1 MRRFERARLTWRG
14 VTTQLFVLIVLPLSF
29 LTVAIAFGG
38 LSLHREAM
46 RTMVGERD
54 ERAVRAAAS
63 AISEQLNHR
72 TKAVRSLA
80 LLAGD
85 DLSPE
90 AARAALADS
99 DYLLEDFDFG
109 LAFYRRGGTLLA
121 SIGEDSFWET
131 LDPEQLDL
139 NAALVRDA
147 PPALLVLP
155 HPATG
160 EPVVLVLA
168 VAEKGGPVAVGA
180 FDPAGLARQT
190 LTGIINPGAESAAF
204 LVDPSGKLL
213 YQSGSLSATESPETH
228 PGIREALSGNSGT
241 NFVPV
246 SGGEHVVSF
255 SPITSAGW
263 ALVIEEP
270 WEAVTPPL
278 LRPTEYAPLV
288 LIPAFI
294 LALVALWFGVRQI
307 VQPLQA
313 LERRAAEL
321 GWGRYEAIEEPV
333 GGIAEIQHLQ
343 DELIHLAHKV
353 KAAQTGL
360 RGYIGAITAGQ
371 EEERRRLAR
380 ELHDD
385 TLQALIALNQRIQL
399 ARLAT
404 EDPAAIA
411 SLEEVRRLTEQT
423 MENLRRITRALRPIY
438 LEDLGLV
445 AALEVLTREI
455 GELTGLPVR
464 FLQTGEPRRLTPPAE
479 LALFRMVQ
487 EALNNAAR
495 HARAGTASLEIV
507 FSPDDVGLHVQDDGQ
522 GFSVPESPAEFAP
535 QGHFGLLGLQERAEL
550 IGANLEIRS
559 SPVEGTHVSITYPDR
574 THAAREQTG

>member
-1 MRRFERARLTWRG
+1 
-14 VTTQLFVLIVLPLSF
+14 
-29 LTVAIAFGG
+29 
-38 LSLHREAM
+38 
-46 RTMVGERD
+46 
-54 ERAVRAAAS
+54 
-63 AISEQLNHR
+63 
-72 TKAVRSLA
+72 
-80 LLAGD
+80 
-85 DLSPE
+85 
-90 AARAALADS
+90 
-99 DYLLEDFDFG
+99 
-109 LAFYRRGGTLLA
+109 
-121 SIGEDSFWET
+121 
-131 LDPEQLDL
+131 
-139 NAALVRDA
+139 
-147 PPALLVLP
+147 
-155 HPATG
+155 
-160 EPVVLVLA
+160 
-168 VAEKGGPVAVGA
+168 VGA

-190 LTGIINPGAESAAF
+190 LAGIIVSGAESTVF
-204 LVDPSGKLL
+204 LADSTGMLL
-213 YQSGSLSATESPETH
+213 YQSGSPSETETQGTH
-228 PGIREALSGNSGT
+228 PGLREALSGNSGT

-246 SGGEHVVSF
+246 SAGEHVVSF

-288 LIPAFI
+288 LIPAFL

-343 DELIHLAHKV
+343 DELIHLAYKV

-371 EEERRRLAR
+371 EEERLRLAR

-399 ARLAT
+399 AGLAT
-404 EDPAAIA
+404 EDPKAAA
-411 SLEEVRRLTEQT
+411 SLEELRRLAGQT
-423 MENLRRITRALRPIY
+423 IENLRRITRALRPIY

-445 AALEVLTREI
+445 AALEVLTAEI
-455 GELTGLPVR
+455 EELTGLPVR
-464 FLQTGEPRRLTPPAE
+464 FLQTGEPRRLTQPAE
-479 LALFRMVQ
+479 LALYRMAQ

-495 HARAGTASLEIV
+495 HARAGSASLEIV
-507 FSPDDVGLHVQDDGQ
+507 FSPGELGLDVQDDGQ
-522 GFSVPESPAEFAP
+522 GFNVPESPAEFAP

-550 IGANLEIRS
+550 IGARLDIQS
-559 SPVEGTHVSITYPDR
+559 VLGEGTRVSIVYPDSR
-574 THAAREQTG
+574 VRRP